1 MSRAPAFWFAPPESP
16 GWQARLLAPLGALY
30 AFGTARRL
38 ARGGA
43 GYRAG
48 VPVIC
53 VGNINAGGTGK
64 TPVCIWLA
72 EALGRRGLRVVLV
85 SRGHGGRLAG
95 PVPVDP
101 VRHTASD
108 VGDEPL
114 LLAAFAPVIVA
125 RDRAAGVRAAEA
137 AGAQVI
143 VLDDGHQNP
152 GVAKDLS
159 LVVVDAARGF
169 GNGRCIPAGPLREP
183 VAAGL
188 ARADVLVT
196 IGDDAAQA
204 RFSDT
209 WGAAC
214 AGLPRQMARLAPLA
228 MGMSWQG
235 ERVLAFAGIGHPE
248 KFFATLAAQ
257 GADLVGR
264 VALGDHQPFA
274 PALLTRL
281 EGEALAKRAQLVT
294 TEKDAVRLPPAF
306 RRKVLTLPVRLALAP
321 GEAPLQ
327 QALDRLLA

>member
-1 MSRAPAFWFAPPESP
+1 MTRAPAFWFAPPDRP
-16 GWQARLLAPLGALY
+16 GWQARLLAPLGAVY
-30 AFGTARRL
+30 ALGTARRL
-38 ARGGA
+38 ARGGP
-43 GYRAG
+43 GYRAA

-72 EALGRRGLRVVLV
+72 EALARRGLRVVLV

-95 PVPVDP
+95 PVAVDP
-101 VRHTASD
+101 ARHTAAD

-152 GVAKDLS
+152 AVARDLS

-169 GNGRCIPAGPLREP
+169 GNGRCLPAGPLREP

-188 ARADVLVT
+188 ARADVLVS
-196 IGDDAAQA
+196 IGDEAAQV
-204 RFSDT
+204 RFSDN
-209 WGAAC
+209 WGGATAAV
-214 AGLPRQMARLAPLA
+214 PRQEARLAPLP
-228 MGMSWQG
+228 MGMGWQG
-235 ERVLAFAGIGHPE
+235 ERVLAFAGIGHPD
-248 KFFATLAAQ
+248 KFFATLAAE

-281 EGEALAKRAQLVT
+281 EAEAVAKRAQLVT

-306 RRKVLTLPVRLALAP
+306 RRKVLTLPVRLQLAP
-321 GEAPLQ
+321 GDSPLLA
-327 QALDRLLA
+327 ALDRLLP

>member
-1 MSRAPAFWFAPPESP
+1 MSRAPAFWFTPPDRP
-16 GWQARLLAPLGALY
+16 ALAARLLGPLGALY
-30 AFGTARRL
+30 GLATARRL
-38 ARGGA
+38 ARRGSA
-43 GYRAG
+43 HKAS

-72 EALGRRGLRVVLV
+72 ERLARQGLRVVLV
-85 SRGHGGRLAG
+85 SRGHGGRLEG
-95 PVPVDP
+95 PVRVDP
-101 VRHTASD
+101 ATHEAAD

-125 RDRAAGVRAAEA
+125 RDRAAGVRAAEG

-152 GVAKDLS
+152 AVFKDLS

-196 IGDDAAQA
+196 IGDEAAQA
-204 RFSDT
+204 RFSEA

-214 AGLPRQMARLAPLA
+214 AGLPRQQAALAPLP
-228 MGMSWQG
+228 MGMGWQG

-248 KFFATLAAQ
+248 KYFATLASE

-264 VALGDHQPFA
+264 VALGDHQRFA

-281 EGEALAKRAQLVT
+281 EGEAAAKRAQLVT

-306 RRKVLTLPVRLALAP
+306 RRKVLTLPVRLRLAP

-327 QALDRLLA
+327 QALDRLLP